1 MDYRMDQQMDLQTL
15 LKSEQQKF
23 QAIFY
28 GAESPLVIFKGPNFI
43 LEMLNEKYQ
52 SIYPDRELLGRPLFE
67 AIPELGQSIF
77 PEILKEIY
85 ETGTPYTSHEGL
97 ASIHNSQLGAT
108 EDRYFDTT
116 FSRIQYGP
124 DEVYRI
130 LAAPREVTDRVRA
143 RKKLE
148 ANLMALEQE
157 RDFRERFVAS
167 LTHDLRSPL
176 TILNLA
182 AQVLK
187 NKAEHPDSVRAT
199 ADKISASI
207 SRVDRTISDLLDAHL
222 IHAGKTLPI
231 STQSAGLDL
240 IILKV
245 MSDLEQLYGRRIRLP
260 KTLTEMKGHWDALA
274 IQRIIENLAS
284 NAMKY
289 SYPNS
294 LVTLIVIERD
304 SWVDIA
310 IHNEGHPIPA
320 DEQAQLFHTYHRT
333 ESAISTG
340 LKGWGIGLTIVKGL
354 AEAQGGRVQVESS
367 AEKGTVF
374 TVSLPIHREISF

>member
-1 MDYRMDQQMDLQTL
+1 MDHQMDHQTL
-15 LKSEQQKF
+15 LKREQQKF

-67 AIPELGQSIF
+67 TIPELSQSIF
-77 PEILKEIY
+77 PEILKKIY

-97 ASIHNSQLGAT
+97 ASIHNCQLGVT

-130 LAAPREVTDRVRA
+130 LANPREVTDRVWA

-231 STQSAGLDL
+231 STQNSGLDL

-320 DEQAQLFHTYHRT
+320 DEQAQLFHAYHRT

-354 AEAQGGRVQVESS
+354 AEAQGGTVKVESS

-374 TVSLPIHREISF
+374 TVSLPIHREILF